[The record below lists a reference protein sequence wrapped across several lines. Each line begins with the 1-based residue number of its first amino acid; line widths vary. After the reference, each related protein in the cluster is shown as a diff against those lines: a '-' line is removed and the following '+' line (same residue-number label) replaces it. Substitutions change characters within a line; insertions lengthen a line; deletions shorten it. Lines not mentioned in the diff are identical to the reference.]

1 MNIKDF
7 YQIFLQSSNTVIDSR
22 KVQRGSVFFAFSGDT
37 FNAAEKSSEA
47 LENGAI
53 AVIVE
58 DENYNFPEKNIFYVP
73 SVLDFLQ
80 QLAVYHRDQLKI
92 PFIGL
97 TGSNGKTTTKELI
110 SIVLSKKFNVQF
122 TFGNLN
128 NHIGVPLTILS
139 IRNSHQ
145 IAVVEMGA
153 NHQKEIELLCKIAK
167 PSIGYITNFGKA
179 HLEGFGGV
187 EGVIKGKSELYDY
200 LRTHNQTILV
210 NSADPVQAEKNK
222 DYNNKIT
229 FGTPESNYSFSPLS
243 KDHFVGLVYKETE
256 IISNLTGRYNY
267 DNISAAIS
275 LGLHFGLD
283 IRDIKQAIE
292 EYFPSNMRSQIQK
305 KDGKTLVLDTY
316 NANPSSMQASLE
328 NFRTFLGTKLIIIGD
343 MLELGEESAAEH
355 QHILDFAKTCGF
367 DSIITVGSNFKNIN
381 TNLAFLNTSELADY
395 LQSNPVTQE
404 NILLK
409 ASRGIALEKIIDYI

>member
-1 MNIKDF
+1 MNVKDF
-7 YQIFLQSSNTVIDSR
+7 YPVFLQASGVTIDSR
-22 KVQRGSVFFAFSGDT
+22 KVKDKNLFFAFSGET
-37 FNAAEKSSEA
+37 FNAAEKADEA
-47 LENGAI
+47 VESGAL

-58 DENYNFPEKNIFYVP
+58 DQKYADQEKNIFFVP
-73 SVLDFLQ
+73 SVLVFMQ
-80 QLAVYHRDQLKI
+80 ELAVYHRDQLKI

-110 SIVLSKKFNVQF
+110 SKVLAENFNVQF

-139 IRNSHQ
+139 IKDSHE
-145 IAVVEMGA
+145 IAVIEMGA
-153 NHQKEIELLCKIAK
+153 NHQKEIEFLCKIAK
-167 PSIGYITNFGKA
+167 PNIGYITNFGKA

-200 LRTHNQTILV
+200 LKTHNQTILV
-210 NSADPVQAEKNK
+210 NQNDKIQIEKTV

-229 FGTPESNYSFSPLS
+229 FGTHDSDYSFSPLS
-243 KDHFVGLVYKETE
+243 KDNFVGISYRQTE

-267 DNISAAIS
+267 DNISAAVS
-275 LGLHFGLD
+275 LGLHFGID
-283 IRDIKQAIE
+283 ILKIKQAIE
-292 EYFPSNMRSQIQK
+292 NYMPSNMRSQIQK

-316 NANPSSMQASLE
+316 NANPSSMHASLE
-328 NFRTFLGTKLIIIGD
+328 NFKNFKGSKLIIIGD

-355 QHILDFAKTCGF
+355 RNILDFAKTCGF
-367 DSIITVGSNFKNIN
+367 DQVITVGPNFKNIN
-381 TNLAFLNTSELADY
+381 PEFAFSGTAELAAY
-395 LQSNPVTQE
+395 LQENPVSQD

-409 ASRGIALEKIIDYI
+409 ASRGIALEKIIDFI

>member
-1 MNIKDF
+1 M
-7 YQIFLQSSNTVIDSR
+7 
-22 KVQRGSVFFAFSGDT
+22 
-37 FNAAEKSSEA
+37 
-47 LENGAI
+47 
-53 AVIVE
+53 
-58 DENYNFPEKNIFYVP
+58 
-73 SVLDFLQ
+73 
-80 QLAVYHRDQLKI
+80 
-92 PFIGL
+92 
-97 TGSNGKTTTKELI
+97 
-110 SIVLSKKFNVQF
+110 
-122 TFGNLN
+122 
-128 NHIGVPLTILS
+128 
-139 IRNSHQ
+139 
-145 IAVVEMGA
+145 AVVEMGA

-222 DYNNKIT
+222 DYHNKIT

-343 MLELGEESAAEH
+343 MLELGEERAAEH

-367 DSIITVGSNFKNIN
+367 DNIITVGPNFKNIN

>member
-58 DENYNFPEKNIFYVP
+58 DKSYNFPKKNIFYVP

-200 LRTHNQTILV
+200 LTTHNQTILV
-210 NSADPVQAEKNK
+210 NNADPVQAEKNK

-229 FGTPESNYSFSPLS
+229 FGTPESTYSFSPLS

-343 MLELGEESAAEH
+343 MLELGEQSAAEH

-367 DSIITVGSNFKNIN
+367 DSIITVGPNFKNIN

>member
-58 DENYNFPEKNIFYVP
+58 DKRYNFPEKNIFYVP

-167 PSIGYITNFGKA
+167 PSLGYITNFGKA

-210 NSADPVQAEKNK
+210 NNADPVQAEKTK
-222 DYNNKIT
+222 DYHNIIT
-229 FGTPESNYSFSPLS
+229 FGTPESTYSFSPLS

-283 IRDIKQAIE
+283 ILDIKQAIE

-367 DSIITVGSNFKNIN
+367 DNIITVGPNFKNIN

>member
-22 KVQRGSVFFAFSGDT
+22 KVQPGSLFFAFSGES
-37 FNAAEKSSEA
+37 FNAAEKAKEA
-47 LENGAI
+47 IQNGAK
-53 AVIVE
+53 AVVVE
-58 DENYNFPEKNIFYVP
+58 DENYQDPEKNIFFVP

-80 QLAVYHRDQLKI
+80 QLAVYHRDHLKI

-110 SIVLSKKFNVQF
+110 STVLSKKFDVQF

-139 IRNSHQ
+139 IKDSNQ
-145 IAVVEMGA
+145 MAVIEMGA
-153 NHQKEIELLCKIAK
+153 NHQKEIEFLCKIAK
-167 PSIGYITNFGKA
+167 PNIGYITNFGKA

-187 EGVIKGKSELYDY
+187 EGVIKGKSELYDD
-200 LRTHNQTILV
+200 LKHHNQTILV
-210 NSADPVQAEKNK
+210 NQNDKIQTEKTE
-222 DYNNKIT
+222 DYHHKIT
-229 FGTPESNYSFSPLS
+229 FGTPNSDYSFSPLS
-243 KDHFVGLVYKETE
+243 KDNFVGLVYKETE

-275 LGLHFGLD
+275 LGLHFGID
-283 IRDIKQAIE
+283 IQDIKQAIE
-292 EYFPSNMRSQIQK
+292 AYIPSNMRSQIQK

-328 NFRTFLGTKLIIIGD
+328 NFKTFVGTKLIIIGD
-343 MLELGEESAAEH
+343 MLELGAESPSEH
-355 QHILDFAKTCGF
+355 QNILDFAKTCGF
-367 DSIITVGSNFKNIN
+367 DNIITVGPHFQSVNKD
-381 TNLAFLNTSELADY
+381 LAFLSTSELTDY
-395 LQSNPVTQE
+395 LKTNPITQE

-409 ASRGIALEKIIDYI
+409 ASRGIALEKILEYI

>member
-58 DENYNFPEKNIFYVP
+58 DKSYNFPKKNIFYVP

-210 NSADPVQAEKNK
+210 NSADPVQAEKTK
-222 DYNNKIT
+222 DYHNIIT

-367 DSIITVGSNFKNIN
+367 DNIITVGPNFKNIN

>member
-58 DENYNFPEKNIFYVP
+58 DENYNFPKKNIFYVP

-343 MLELGEESAAEH
+343 MLELGEQSAAEH

-367 DSIITVGSNFKNIN
+367 DNIITVGPNFKNIN

-395 LQSNPVTQE
+395 LQRNPVTQE

>member
-22 KVQRGSVFFAFSGDT
+22 KVQKGSVFFAFSGDT
-37 FNAAEKSSEA
+37 FNAAQKSSEA

-58 DENYNFPEKNIFYVP
+58 DKSYNFPKKNIFYVP

-210 NSADPVQAEKNK
+210 NNADPVQAEKNK

-229 FGTPESNYSFSPLS
+229 FGTPESTYSFSPLS

-275 LGLHFGLD
+275 LGLHFGLH

-328 NFRTFLGTKLIIIGD
+328 NFKTFLGTKLIIIGD

-367 DSIITVGSNFKNIN
+367 DNIITVGPNFKNIN

-395 LQSNPVTQE
+395 LQRNPVTQE

-409 ASRGIALEKIIDYI
+409 ASRGIALEKIVDYI

>member
-58 DENYNFPEKNIFYVP
+58 DENYNFPKKNIFYVP

-167 PSIGYITNFGKA
+167 PSLGYITNFGKA

-222 DYNNKIT
+222 VYNNKIT

-343 MLELGEESAAEH
+343 MLELGEQSAAEH

-367 DSIITVGSNFKNIN
+367 DSIITVGPNFKNIN

>member
-58 DENYNFPEKNIFYVP
+58 DENYNFPKKNIFYVP

-167 PSIGYITNFGKA
+167 PSLGYITNFGKA

-210 NSADPVQAEKNK
+210 NSADPVQAEKTK
-222 DYNNKIT
+222 DYHNIIT
-229 FGTPESNYSFSPLS
+229 FGTPESTYSFSPLS

-275 LGLHFGLD
+275 LGLHFGID

-367 DSIITVGSNFKNIN
+367 DSIITVGPNFKNIN

>member
-1 MNIKDF
+1 MKIKDF

-22 KVQRGSVFFAFSGDT
+22 KVQKGSVFFAFSGDT

-58 DENYNFPEKNIFYVP
+58 DENYNFPKKNIFYVP

-145 IAVVEMGA
+145 IAVIEMGA

-167 PSIGYITNFGKA
+167 PNIGYITNFGKA

-210 NSADPVQAEKNK
+210 NSADPVQAEKTK
-222 DYNNKIT
+222 DYHNKIT
-229 FGTPESNYSFSPLS
+229 FGTPESTYSFSPLS

-275 LGLHFGLD
+275 LGLHFGVD
-283 IRDIKQAIE
+283 IQDIKQAIE
-292 EYFPSNMRSQIQK
+292 EYVPSNMRSQIQK
-305 KDGKTLVLDTY
+305 KEGKTLVLDTY

-328 NFRTFLGTKLIIIGD
+328 NFRTFSGTKLIIIGD

-367 DSIITVGSNFKNIN
+367 DNIITVGPNFKNIN
-381 TNLAFLNTSELADY
+381 TNLAFLNTSELSDY
-395 LQSNPVTQE
+395 LQNNPVTQE

>member
-22 KVQRGSVFFAFSGDT
+22 KVQKGSLFFAFSGDT

-58 DENYNFPEKNIFYVP
+58 DENYNFPEKNIFFVP

-110 SIVLSKKFNVQF
+110 STVLSKKFDVQF

-139 IRNSHQ
+139 IKNSHQ
-145 IAVVEMGA
+145 IAVIEMGA
-153 NHQKEIELLCKIAK
+153 NHQKEIEFLCRIAK
-167 PSIGYITNFGKA
+167 PNIGYITNFGKA

-210 NSADPVQAEKNK
+210 NLNDKIQVEKTADY
-222 DYNNKIT
+222 DNKIT
-229 FGTPESNYSFSPLS
+229 FGTHDSDYSFSPLS
-243 KDHFVGLVYKETE
+243 EDNFVGISYRQTE

-275 LGLHFGLD
+275 LGLHFGID
-283 IRDIKQAIE
+283 IQDIKQAIE
-292 EYFPSNMRSQIQK
+292 DYVPSNMRSQIQK
-305 KDGKTLVLDTY
+305 KEGKTLVLDTY

-343 MLELGEESAAEH
+343 MLELGEESAVEH
-355 QHILDFAKTCGF
+355 QNILDFAKTCGF
-367 DSIITVGSNFKNIN
+367 ENIITVGPHFKNIN
-381 TNLAFLNTSELADY
+381 NNLAFLNTSELADY
-395 LQSNPVTQE
+395 LQNNPVTQE

-409 ASRGIALEKIIDYI
+409 ASRGIALEKILEYI